1 MNYFDRKSNYYF
13 KQKYNSI
20 HKIFKLREID
30 YFKKIIKKINL
41 KKNSDILEIGSGT
54 GTYSKLLAKNKFK
67 SITCLDTSKIML
79 QNISNKNIKKV
90 NANFMNYKS
99 KKKFDLILALGVSEF
114 IKNYTSFLNKINLFS
129 KKKSTIV
136 LLLPCN
142 NIFSY
147 IYKIYHLI
155 NSNNIT
161 IHNVDNMILNLK
173 KLGWSIIVKKKIIFF
188 SIFIIAERK

>member
-1 MNYFDRKSNYYF
+1 MNYFDIKSNYYF
-13 KQKYNSI
+13 KQNYNSI

-30 YFKKIIKKINL
+30 YFKKIIKIINL

-54 GTYSKLLAKNKFK
+54 ATYSKLLVKYKFK
-67 SITCLDTSKIML
+67 SITCLDESKAML
-79 QNISNKNIKKV
+79 QNIGNKDIKKI
-90 NANFMNYKS
+90 NANFMNYKT
-99 KKKFDLILALGVSEF
+99 KKKFDVILALGVSEF
-114 IKNYTSFLNKINLFS
+114 IKSYSSFLNKINFFS

-142 NIFSY
+142 NILSY

-161 IHNVDNMILNLK
+161 IHNIDKIISKLK
-173 KLGWSIIVKKKIIFF
+173 KLGWSIIIKKKIIFF
-188 SIFIIAERK
+188 SIFIIAQKK